1 MVKRITP
8 QSAKAKGRKFQQ
20 YCRDKILELLKPYG
34 IVPDDVKSTA
44 MGQSGEDLQFSPAA
58 RKLLAI
64 SVECKSLKAIAV
76 YKLYEQAEQ
85 YKDKG
90 EPVLFIKADRK
101 KPLAVVDLDYYL
113 KLERE
118 RLSDED

>member
-1 MVKRITP
+1 MTKKIRP

-20 YCRDKILELLKPYG
+20 YCRDKIIELLKSNG
-34 IVPDDVKSTA
+34 VVPDDVKSTG
-44 MGQSGEDLQFSPAA
+44 MGQSGEDIQLSPKA
-58 RKLLAI
+58 RSHLPI

-113 KLERE
+113 SLEAE
-118 RLSDED
+118 RMKNEH

>member
-1 MVKRITP
+1 MTKIKP

-20 YCRDKILELLKPYG
+20 YCRDKILELLRPYG
-34 IVPDDVKSTA
+34 IVQDDVKSTG

-58 RKLLAI
+58 RKYLPI

-76 YKLYEQAEQ
+76 YRLYEQAEQ

-101 KPLAVVDLDYYL
+101 KPLAVVDLEYYL
-113 KLERE
+113 KLEEE
-118 RLSDED
+118 RLFHEN

>member
-1 MVKRITP
+1 MKP
-8 QSAKAKGRKFQQ
+8 SSAKAKGRKFQQ
-20 YCRDKILELLKPYG
+20 YCRDKVLELLEPYG
-34 IVPDDVKSTA
+34 IVTDDIKSTA

-58 RKLLAI
+58 KKLLPI

-85 YKDKG
+85 YKAKG

-101 KPLAVVDLDYYL
+101 KPLAVIDLDYYL
-113 KLERE
+113 SLEE
-118 RLSDED
+118 KGLKK

>member
-1 MVKRITP
+1 MTKIKP

-20 YCRDKILELLKPYG
+20 YCRDKVLELLRPYG
-34 IVPDDVKSTA
+34 IVQDDVKSTG

-58 RKLLAI
+58 RKFLPI

-85 YKDKG
+85 YQDKG

-101 KPLAVVDLDYYL
+101 KPLAVVDLEYYL
-113 KLERE
+113 KLEKE
-118 RLSDED
+118 RLFNAN

>member
-1 MVKRITP
+1 MTKIKP

-20 YCRDKILELLKPYG
+20 YCRDKVLELLKPYG
-34 IVPDDVKSTA
+34 IVQDDVKSTG

-58 RKLLAI
+58 RKFLPV

-85 YKDKG
+85 YQDKG

-101 KPLAVVDLDYYL
+101 KPLAVVDLEYYL
-113 KLERE
+113 KLEKE
-118 RLSDED
+118 RLFNAN

>member
-1 MVKRITP
+1 MTKIKP
-8 QSAKAKGRKFQQ
+8 SSAKAKGRKFQQ
-20 YCRDKILELLKPYG
+20 YCRDKILELLRPYG
-34 IVPDDVKSTA
+34 IVQDDVKSTG

-58 RKLLAI
+58 RKYLPI

-101 KPLAVVDLDYYL
+101 KPLAVVDLEYYL
-113 KLERE
+113 KLEEE
-118 RLSDED
+118 RLFHEN